1 VRPRP
6 PWMEIVETTLSCVAL
21 VSLLLPWFTDCVT
34 FEVTDGQH
42 PRFIPVPVPALETW
56 AGWGVAIFDG
66 LVLVLA
72 LACHG
77 KQSWRTHCWLAAS
90 AILVLVV
97 EALARVLMARPDLE
111 MRMQALGPRF
121 DWSCLRWE
129 LALPVMANAG
139 LLILCRLRRGVVAT
153 VATPTAHNGS
163 GAPPQ

>member
-1 VRPRP
+1 
-6 PWMEIVETTLSCVAL
+6 MEIVETTLSCVAL

-42 PRFIPVPVPALETW
+42 PRFILVPVPALATW

-66 LVLVLA
+66 LLLVLV

-77 KQSWRTHCWLAAS
+77 KQSWRTQCWLAAS

-97 EALARVLMARPDLE
+97 AALARVVMARPDLD
-111 MRMQALGPRF
+111 MQMQVLGPPRF

-139 LLILCRLRRGVVAT
+139 LLISGLLILCRLRWGVVAT